1 MFGYVTIY
9 KPELKIKEFY
19 EFRAFYCGLCH
30 QLKQEYG
37 RFGQMTLTYD
47 MTFLVVLLTSLYECE
62 TRQEQHR
69 CLVHPAKS
77 HTMLLNEIT
86 EYGAS
91 MNIAL
96 TWHHLR
102 DDWQDEKKV
111 VGLAGAKLLEKRYRR
126 VKQRYPRQC
135 LVIREKLASLG
146 ELERTPGVPDL
157 DAVSGCFGELM
168 AELFV
173 LWEDEWEETLRRLGF
188 SLGKFIYLMDAYE
201 DLAADKKS
209 GSFNPFKER
218 SSQPG
223 FEEECRKMLMLLMAE
238 CTEQFERLPLLKDVG
253 ILRNILY
260 QGVWSRY
267 QKLQV
272 EQDCSGNKEKKGT
285 RKEKEKVNKR
295 KQIRK

>member
-19 EFRAFYCGLCH
+19 EFRAFYCGLCR

-37 RFGQMTLTYD
+37 RAGQMTLTYD

-62 TRQEQHR
+62 TRQERHR
-69 CLVHPAKS
+69 CLVHPGKPR
-77 HTMLLNEIT
+77 TMLLNEVT

-102 DDWQDEKKV
+102 DNWQDERKLT
-111 VGLAGAKLLEKRYRR
+111 GLAGAKLLERRYRK
-126 VKQRYPRQC
+126 VEQVYSRQC
-135 LVIREKLASLG
+135 HIIEEKLAKLHR
-146 ELERTPGVPDL
+146 LESSQRMEEPDL
-157 DAVSGCFGELM
+157 DAVSGFFGELM

-173 LWEDEWEETLRRLGF
+173 LKKDEWEETLRQIGC
-188 SLGKFIYLMDAYE
+188 SLGKFIYLLDAYE
-201 DLAADKKS
+201 DLEADKKS
-209 GSFNPFKER
+209 GSFNPLKER
-218 SSQPG
+218 SSRPG
-223 FEEECRKMLMLLMAE
+223 FEEDCRQMLLLLMAE
-238 CTEQFERLPLLKDVG
+238 CTESFERLPLLKDVG

-267 QKLQV
+267 QKLQEKR
-272 EQDCSGNKEKKGT
+272 EQKQEK
-285 RKEKEKVNKR
+285 
-295 KQIRK
+295 